1 MAIEFL
7 SGLIF
12 KKHVSNESMNK
23 VNILGVGISPVNI
36 SQAVDTIT
44 KWVETKQKNYV
55 CVTPAHGIMDC
66 QQDGS
71 LRRIFNGSG
80 LTTPDGMS
88 IVWILNLLGYRNV
101 NRVYGPDLMQSVCK
115 YSSDNEKYTHFLYG
129 GLEGVPEKLAR
140 ELTQVHPNLNI
151 VGAYSPPFGPIP
163 HDEDKKIVDRINVLS
178 PDIIWI
184 GISTPKQERW
194 MASHIDLLNASV
206 IIGVGAAF
214 DFLSGTKH
222 QAPRWM
228 QRYGL
233 EWLFRLFNEP
243 KRLWRRY
250 ILYPYFLILVIAQF
264 LGVKEYS
271 LDFPER

>member
-1 MAIEFL
+1 MLTKNVE
-7 SGLIF
+7 
-12 KKHVSNESMNK
+12 NNK
-23 VNILGVGISPVNI
+23 VNILGVGVNPI
-36 SQAVDTIT
+36 DIVQAIDMIT
-44 KWVETKQKNYV
+44 CWIDENEKNYV
-55 CVTPAHGIMDC
+55 CVTPAHGIMEC
-66 QQDGS
+66 QQDKT
-71 LRRIFNGSG
+71 LRKIFNGSG

-101 NRVYGPDLMQSVCK
+101 NRVYGPDLMHSLCK
-115 YSSDNEKYTHFLYG
+115 YSSDNAKYKHYLYG
-129 GLEGVPEKLAR
+129 GQIGVPEKLAE
-140 ELTQVHPNLNI
+140 ELQRQYPNIDI
-151 VGAYSPPFGPIP
+151 VGAYSPPFGQLTP
-163 HDEDKKIVDRINVLS
+163 DSDRKIIDNINQLS

-194 MASHIDLLNASV
+194 MASHIGQLNASV

-214 DFLSGTKH
+214 DFISGTKN